1 MARTSADI
9 ERQKERLKLKT
20 EQLNGRLRIQEQR
33 EKNKVITKTEYRD
46 QGSLI
51 SVAEG

>member
-1 MARTSADI
+1 MARSTADI

-33 EKNKVITKTEYRD
+33 EKVKQISQRLKVIGGR
-46 QGSLI
+46 
-51 SVAEG
+51 VR